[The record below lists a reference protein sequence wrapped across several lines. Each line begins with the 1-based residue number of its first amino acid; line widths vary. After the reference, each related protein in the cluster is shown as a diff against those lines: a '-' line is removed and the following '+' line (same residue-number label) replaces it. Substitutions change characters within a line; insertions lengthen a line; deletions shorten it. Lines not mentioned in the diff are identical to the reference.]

1 MKSYNQFLS
10 EMKLHLNCLKYG
22 TPTASHK
29 ERMDTHT
36 DRFSDEVF
44 EHATMGGPPPND
56 SELVRKE
63 LYHLRELAGH
73 RDIDLFERYDHEF
86 SDDIIEYAE
95 DNNLEY
101 DAEEFQELIEQSSD
115 LVLRIKY
122 HFNRP
127 RPSQLAA
134 VYGMELNQM
143 RTKSGH
149 TPSYPSGHSA
159 QSRFLAQVLA
169 EDNPDHAEALMDMA
183 EEIGRSR
190 VEGGVHYPSDHEF
203 GVKVG
208 DMLFKD
214 YMGEDLHESV
224 EMEDGKYVTVKQFSS
239 EDAAMSSIEDAE
251 GLVDH
256 MKVMDSV
263 YAMVFDSEDHKEK
276 FVKDHD
282 FNLVEGCGCDDCS
295 GSLDEAE
302 YQGKKVTLN
311 KPFRTPGESK
321 KFAVYAKNESGK
333 VVIVRFGDPNM
344 EIKRDDP
351 KRLKAY
357 RSRMGCDTNP
367 GPKWKA
373 NYWSCYQWRAGAKV
387 DD

>member
-1 MKSYNQFLS
+1 MKSYDQFLS
-10 EMKLHLNCLKYG
+10 EMKLHINCLKYG

-63 LYHLRELAGH
+63 LYHLRKLADH
-73 RDIDLFERYDHEF
+73 RDVDLFEKYDHEF
-86 SDDIIEYAE
+86 SDDLIQYAE

-101 DAEEFQELIEQSSD
+101 DREEFKELIEQSSD

-159 QSRFLAQVLA
+159 QSRFLVQVLA

-183 EEIGRSR
+183 EEIGHSR
-190 VEGGVHYPSDHEF
+190 IEGGVHYPSDHEF
-203 GVKVG
+203 GVQVG

-214 YMGEDLHESV
+214 YMGEDLHEC
-224 EMEDGKYVTVKQFSS
+224 
-239 EDAAMSSIEDAE
+239 
-251 GLVDH
+251 
-256 MKVMDSV
+256 
-263 YAMVFDSEDHKEK
+263 
-276 FVKDHD
+276 
-282 FNLVEGCGCDDCS
+282 NCGCDECS
-295 GSLDEAE
+295 DSLDEAE
-302 YQGKKVTLN
+302 YQGRKVTLN

-321 KFAVYAKNESGK
+321 KFAVYTKNESGK

-351 KRLKAY
+351 KRRANF
-357 RSRMGCDTNP
+357 RSRHNCDNP

-373 NYWSCYQWRAGAKV
+373 RYWSCYQWRGGSRV
-387 DD
+387 ED